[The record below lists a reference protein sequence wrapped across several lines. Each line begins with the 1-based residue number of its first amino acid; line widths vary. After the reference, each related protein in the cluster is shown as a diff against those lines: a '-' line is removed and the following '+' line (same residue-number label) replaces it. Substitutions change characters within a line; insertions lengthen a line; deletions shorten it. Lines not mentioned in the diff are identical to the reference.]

1 MRDRD
6 EATTSVGGGGT
17 SKEMVLQTIKSGDRV
32 HRPVKRIIGQQVSKI
47 HTYYDHVSGKMGF
60 WGLESCNVYIPCI
73 LLSVGISS

>member
-6 EATTSVGGGGT
+6 EATTSVGVGGT

-47 HTYYDHVSGKMGF
+47 HTYYYHFSEKRGF
-60 WGLESCNVYIPCI
+60 ED
-73 LLSVGISS
+73 LSLALCAFHAFYSL